1 MNRTLAPLPA
11 RRMPTLPPIDSASR
25 SSIRILV
32 VDDERTLRESCHSVL
47 EAEGY
52 NVVVAGRGNE
62 ARDTLKRRPFDIT
75 LVDWFMGEVP
85 GSELLR
91 IALATNPGTIVIIMT
106 GNPSVASSLEAL
118 QAGAWD
124 YLPKPFSGTQLQIL
138 VGRAAHAVL
147 VARESR
153 ALEEQ
158 REQHPVDGDRI
169 AVLGDAPLFRKAIA
183 LARRV
188 AATDAS
194 VFLTGESGAG
204 KELFAQ
210 FIHDNSRR
218 SSRSLVAVNC
228 AALPEPLL
236 ESEMF
241 GHCKGAFTGAVRD
254 KPGLLETANGG
265 TLFLDELIEMPKSI
279 QAKLLRVIQDGVV
292 RRVGSETTDAVVNVR
307 FIAATNTDP
316 EAAVK
321 AGDMREDLY
330 YRLRVVPINVPALRE
345 RPEDIPL
352 LADYFLSTYWVRHRR
367 KGAPFPRL
375 TDAAL
380 RALCGYAWRGNVR
393 ELQNVIE
400 HVAVVVEPGAE
411 IRPEDLHLTGDA
423 GAADTSA
430 NPASLISTLLEESYH
445 AARDRVIAQFERQY
459 LTWLVN
465 RASGNMSKAARIA
478 GVDRTTLYRLMER
491 HGLQRSPTAG
501 WDCAAVRG
509 APSAGTTWSDRRH
522 G

>member
-106 GNPSVASSLEAL
+106 GNPSIASSLEAL
-118 QAGAWD
+118 QQGAWD

-138 VGRAAHAVL
+138 IGRAAHAVL

-153 ALEEQ
+153 ALEES
-158 REQHPVDGDRI
+158 RPPEPADGDRLT
-169 AVLGDAPLFRKAIA
+169 VLGDSTLFRKAIA

-210 FIHDNSRR
+210 FIHDHSRR

-241 GHCKGAFTGAVRD
+241 GHVKGAFTGAVRD

-265 TLFLDELIEMPKSI
+265 TMFLDELIEMPKSI

-292 RRVGSETTDAVVNVR
+292 RRVGSEETDAVVNVR
-307 FIAATNTDP
+307 FIAATNRDP
-316 EAAVK
+316 EAAVRS
-321 AGDMREDLY
+321 GLLRDDLY
-330 YRLRVVPINVPALRE
+330 YRLRVVPIKVPTLRE
-345 RPEDIPL
+345 RAEDVPV
-352 LADYFLSTYWVRHRR
+352 LANYFLDHYWRRHRHADE
-367 KGAPFPRL
+367 KPPTL
-375 TDAAL
+375 T
-380 RALCGYAWRGNVR
+380 
-393 ELQNVIE
+393 
-400 HVAVVVEPGAE
+400 
-411 IRPEDLHLTGDA
+411 
-423 GAADTSA
+423 
-430 NPASLISTLLEESYH
+430 
-445 AARDRVIAQFERQY
+445 
-459 LTWLVN
+459 
-465 RASGNMSKAARIA
+465 K
-478 GVDRTTLYRLMER
+478 
-491 HGLQRSPTAG
+491 
-501 WDCAAVRG
+501 
-509 APSAGTTWSDRRH
+509 
-522 G
+522 

>member
-1 MNRTLAPLPA
+1 MNRTLSPAPARSAPLPLLTSVDPA
-11 RRMPTLPPIDSASR
+11 AR

-32 VDDERTLRESCHSVL
+32 IDDERTLRESCLSVL

-52 NVVVAGRGNE
+52 SVTVCGRGNE
-62 ARDTLKRRPFDIT
+62 ARDAVKRRPFDIA
-75 LVDWFMGEVP
+75 LVDWYMGEVT

-91 IALATNPGTIVIIMT
+91 LALSTKPGAIVIIMT
-106 GNPSVASSLEAL
+106 GNPSIASSLEAL
-118 QAGAWD
+118 QQGAWD

-138 VGRAAHAVL
+138 IGRAAHAVL

-153 ALEEQ
+153 ALEESRPQ
-158 REQHPVDGDRI
+158 EGSDADRI
-169 AVLGDAPLFRKAIA
+169 TVLGDSTLFRKAIA

-210 FIHDNSRR
+210 FIHDHSRR

-241 GHCKGAFTGAVRD
+241 GHVKGAFTGAVRD

-307 FIAATNTDP
+307 FIAATNTNP
-316 EAAVK
+316 EQAVQS
-321 AGDMREDLY
+321 GLLREDLY
-330 YRLRVVPINVPALRE
+330 YRLRVVPIHVPSLRE
-345 RPEDIPL
+345 RPEDIPV
-352 LADYFLSTYWVRHRR
+352 LAERFLAHYWGRHRNPADPAPKFSR
-367 KGAPFPRL
+367 SALWALGAHSWP
-375 TDAAL
+375 
-380 RALCGYAWRGNVR
+380 GNVR

-400 HVAVVVEPGAE
+400 HAVVLLEPGAE
-411 IRPEDLHLTGDA
+411 IRAEDIPFIEQSTTNPEKL
-423 GAADTSA
+423 AD
-430 NPASLISTLLEESYH
+430 EETEGEDSSYY
-445 AARDRVIAQFERQY
+445 AARDRLLARFDRRY
-459 LTWLVN
+459 LTRVVM
-465 RASGNMSKAARIA
+465 RAGGNLSKAARLA
-478 GVDRTTLYRLMER
+478 RVDRTTFYRLMER
-491 HGLQRSPTAG
+491 HGLQRDLLAG
-501 WDCAAVRG
+501 G
-509 APSAGTTWSDRRH
+509 SE
-522 G
+522 